1 MTPMT
6 PGHPSRNIRMIVIPV
21 KANGNT
27 SEAKKI
33 GIFSSIMLKSL
44 DNMLTTFEIYDELFS
59 VNCERAESL
68 AKRTATRPALSL
80 APMIGD

>member
-1 MTPMT
+1 MIGIMIPMT
-6 PGHPSRNIRMIVIPV
+6 PGQPSRKIRMIVIPV

-44 DNMLTTFEIYDELFS
+44 DNMLTTFEIYELLS
-59 VNCERAESL
+59 VN
-68 AKRTATRPALSL
+68 
-80 APMIGD
+80 